1 MGKPQRIRIKHP
13 ITQQELEGTG
23 EYTKEIHGEYVWDIT
38 LDTGERLMLADH
50 EADLYKLVVL
60 SK

>member
-1 MGKPQRIRIKHP
+1 MEKPQRVKIKHP
-13 ITQQELEGTG
+13 ISQQELEGTG
-23 EYTKEIHGEYVWDIT
+23 QYTKELHREYVWDIT

-60 SK
+60 SQ